1 MLREIDFL
9 KGRSED
15 TLRQLEACI
24 VARSCAAGEAIFRQ
38 GDAGDEIFLV
48 TRGRVRIS
56 LRVGER
62 DERHLATFGR
72 GDAFGEIAFIDRG
85 VRGVFLLLLRFRR
98 VLELLERAFGRLG
111 HGLLAV
117 LAGRLEGRPRF
128 G

>member
-24 VARSCAAGEAIFRQ
+24 VARSRAA

-98 VLELLERAFGRLG
+98 VLELLERAFGCLG

-117 LAGRLEGRPRF
+117 LAGRLEGRLRF